1 MARFIL
7 LFLLFSTAVMFLF
20 SFVLGFLRRMFGF
33 GPKTPRRPTS
43 PGPNVTEITTTADG
57 IEVIRT
63 RRSQSQN

>member
-7 LFLLFSTAVMFLF
+7 LLLLFSTAVMFLF

-33 GPKTPRRPTS
+33 GPNKPLNRTS
-43 PGPNVTEITTTADG
+43 PGPNATEITTTADG

-63 RRSQSQN
+63 RHSDSQT